1 MVISAAIYLT
11 VGLDLSINLP
21 ASEHLPNR
29 RMRRQAPQKCLDDI
43 KELQQPDIQACE
55 NLLTN
60 ATEVKANQFCQN
72 GCASKLHDIY
82 QKIHTDCGAYYPQ
95 VTDAFVKFLGELC
108 EKNRFNQNCF
118 YDLVDLQFHHSSSSF
133 SCEITAPACSSGCR
147 LFLMYIQNNV
157 GCCIHV
163 IGDGLKV
170 SKPDRAAALDKLWKL
185 CSMTPP
191 PLCKV

>member
-1 MVISAAIYLT
+1 MSPGRITQLMLISAAIYLT

-21 ASEHLPNR
+21 ASEHLPNH

-95 VTDAFVKFLGELC
+95 VLNICCARVGDCLRLRVSVF
-108 EKNRFNQNCF
+108 RI
-118 YDLVDLQFHHSSSSF
+118 LVHNFCVQTH
-133 SCEITAPACSSGCR
+133 GC
-147 LFLMYIQNNV
+147 L
-157 GCCIHV
+157 
-163 IGDGLKV
+163 
-170 SKPDRAAALDKLWKL
+170 
-185 CSMTPP
+185 
-191 PLCKV
+191 